1 MKTQFSHRRNAL
13 ISKQTLIV
21 ASSVAGVCAVVLVV
35 SSFFPSLPLVLATP
49 GWKLGAVASNATHAV
64 TSVFQNTDLVVADK
78 ERLDAENQMLN
89 NENRVLRTQLEDISR
104 LTGGG
109 VLSTHRVVASVISR
123 PPLSPY
129 DTLIVYLNNGS
140 SVPLDAFVYG
150 PGSVPIGKVTQ
161 SARGMARVLLYSSPN
176 EKTEGWI
183 GEKRLPVTL
192 LGESAGSFSATLA
205 RESGVAVGDIL
216 YLPGPGALP
225 AGTVVDVASD
235 PSSTNDVVHIVPYVN
250 IFSLTWVSIQLDH
263 E

>member
-21 ASSVAGVCAVVLVV
+21 ASAVVCACALVLGV
-35 SSFFPSLPLVLATP
+35 SSFFPSLPTLLATP
-49 GWKLGAVASNATHAV
+49 GWKLGAAASDATH
-64 TSVFQNTDLVVADK
+64 SVMSLFQNTDLVMVEK
-78 ERLDAENQMLN
+78 ERFEAENQILN
-89 NENRVLRTQLEDISR
+89 NENRALRAELEDTAHLS
-104 LTGGG
+104 GGG
-109 VLSTHRVVASVISR
+109 VLSSHRVLAPVLSR

-129 DTLIVYLNNGS
+129 DTLIVSLENGS
-140 SVPLDAFVYG
+140 SVAVGAFVYG
-150 PGSVPIGKVTQ
+150 PGSVPLGKVTQ
-161 SARGMARVLLYSSPN
+161 STRGVARVLLYSSPS

-192 LGESAGSFSATLA
+192 MGESAGSFSATLA

-235 PSSTNDVVHIVPYVN
+235 PSSTSDVVHIVPYVN